1 MKTLQRK
8 SIVVL
13 ALFLALCTFIMSVQ
27 SVANVA
33 FAASGAEYSDI
44 LADLKKDS
52 MFDVKNYPVVATDYS
67 LKIIQLAESSDKELF
82 VYVYQP
88 CGKKDMRASSINVST
103 NPQADI
109 RPINYKLKYINSSGV
124 FFKYVVDGITVS
136 NAEARYYG
144 VTSIYRPFNKEYGD
158 KDAEHGNTVSE
169 VPFNVSKEYRF
180 STINGNPVTATVD
193 IETIE
198 ITDKFVGLVRYP
210 DGFAFWSKGA
220 CDSHFVA
227 FDTNKPIDKLVEADV
242 AWVQQTYW
250 NDMEGALH
258 PGITWGD
265 KEQKTKTLSESDDTV
280 HYTGGGLFAGSYSW
294 DRIQSIDEFV
304 ASVDLE
310 QTVYSGAVLDVKVA
324 SKLTDEGKQAL
335 KNKKWVLRFAE
346 TEYEY
351 TRVNDYIGQTCVA
364 RYDRERCTFVGDVT
378 ILRLKFIT
386 DGVTYN
392 LGVIDNK
399 QTGSNKPIND
409 TETNVELNDR
419 GKGLLIA
426 LAVILLIVLLC
437 VLSPLLSTI
446 LQFVGT
452 VISVPFKAAG
462 KGIKRAKNSK
472 RKKEENDYEENDN
485 QIY

>member
-8 SIVVL
+8 VIVVL
-13 ALFLALCTFIMSVQ
+13 ALLITLCTFITSVQ

-33 FAASGAEYSDI
+33 FAASGAKTEYSDV

-52 MFDVKNYPVVATDYS
+52 MFDIKNYPLVATDCS

-88 CGKKDMRASSINVST
+88 CGKKDMWASSINIST
-103 NPQADI
+103 TSYADI
-109 RPINYKLKYINSSGV
+109 TPSNYKLKYINSSGV
-124 FFKYVVDGITVS
+124 FFKYVVEGITVS

-144 VTSIYRPFNKEYGD
+144 VTSIYRPFNKAYGD
-158 KDAEHGNTVSE
+158 KDAEHGNAVSE

-198 ITDKFVGLVRYP
+198 ITDKFVGFVRYD
-210 DGFAFWSKGA
+210 DGYIFHQSA

-227 FDTNKPIDKLVEADV
+227 FDTDKPIDRLVEADV
-242 AWVQQTYW
+242 AWVQREQRHQTDGNYW
-250 NDMEGALH
+250 KPYMGEIEN
-258 PGITWGD
+258 
-265 KEQKTKTLSESDDTV
+265 KQRTLSENDDTV
-280 HYTGGGLFAGSYSW
+280 HYKGGGIFAATYEW
-294 DRIQSIDEFV
+294 DRIQSITDFI
-304 ASVDLE
+304 ASVDLNKN
-310 QTVYSGAVLDVKVA
+310 VYHGAILDVNVV
-324 SKLTDEGKQAL
+324 SKITEEGKQAL
-335 KNKKWVLRFAE
+335 KNKKWVLRFVDTSYAE
-346 TEYEY
+346 QYHEVLINGIKYWG
-351 TRVNDYIGQTCVA
+351 YIEESTLVS
-364 RYDRERCTFVGDVT
+364 DVT

-399 QTGSNKPIND
+399 QTGNNKPIND

-437 VLSPLLSTI
+437 VLSPLLSTV

-452 VISVPFKAAG
+452 VISVPFKAVG
-462 KGIKRAKNSK
+462 KGIKRAKSRK
-472 RKKEENDYEENDN
+472 RKKEENDYEENGW
-485 QIY
+485 

>member
-1 MKTLQRK
+1 M
-8 SIVVL
+8 IF

-33 FAASGAEYSDI
+33 FAASGAEYSDV

-88 CGKKDMRASSINVST
+88 CGKKDMRASSINTST
-103 NPQADI
+103 TSYADI
-109 RPINYKLKYINSSGV
+109 TPSNYKLKYINSSGV
-124 FFKYVVDGITVS
+124 FFKYIVEGIMVS
-136 NAEARYYG
+136 DAEARYYG
-144 VTSIYRPFNKEYGD
+144 VTSIYRPFNKAYGD
-158 KDAEHGNTVSE
+158 KEPSGNTVSE

-198 ITDKFVGLVRYP
+198 ITDKFVGFVRYD
-210 DGFAFWSKGA
+210 DGYIFHQSA

-227 FDTNKPIDKLVEADV
+227 FDTDKPIDRLVEADV
-242 AWVQQTYW
+242 AWVQREQRHQTDGDYFK
-250 NDMEGALH
+250 
-258 PGITWGD
+258 PYWGD
-265 KEQKTKTLSESDDTV
+265 IENKQRTLSEDDDTV
-280 HYTGGGLFAGSYSW
+280 HYKGGGIFAANYEW
-294 DRIQSIDEFV
+294 DRIQTITDFI
-304 ASVDLE
+304 ASVDLNKN
-310 QTVYSGAVLDVKVA
+310 VYHGAILDVNVV
-324 SKLTDEGKQAL
+324 SKITEEGKQAL
-335 KNKKWVLRFAE
+335 KNKKWVLRFVD
-346 TEYEY
+346 TEYD
-351 TRVNDYIGQTCVA
+351 VQL
-364 RYDRERCTFVGDVT
+364 REAMVGYGNVYRGYVESSTLVSEVT

-452 VISVPFKAAG
+452 VISMPFKAVE
-462 KGIKRAKNSK
+462 KGIKRARNRK
-472 RKKEENDYEENDN
+472 RKKEENDYEGTS
-485 QIY
+485 YHCY

>member
-1 MKTLQRK
+1 MTDKYK
-8 SIVVL
+8 KKYIAVL
-13 ALFLALCTFIMSVQ
+13 ILIFCAVFFTSQ
-27 SVANVA
+27 NVILPIGVSHA
-33 FAASGAEYSDI
+33 EEASYSDV
-44 LADLKKDS
+44 LDDLQKDS
-52 MFDVKNYPVVATDYS
+52 TFDSNNYPVVATDFS
-67 LKIIQLAESSDKELF
+67 LKIIQLAESADKELF

-88 CGKKDMRASSINVST
+88 CGKQDMQASSINIST
-103 NPQADI
+103 TSYADI
-109 RPINYKLKYINSSGV
+109 KPSNYKLKYMNSNRV
-124 FFKYVVDGITVS
+124 FFKYVVEGITVS
-136 NAEARYYG
+136 DAEARYYG
-144 VTSIYRPFNKEYGD
+144 VTSIYRPFNKAYGD
-158 KDAEHGNTVSE
+158 KEPSGGNTVSE

-198 ITDKFVGLVRYP
+198 ITDKFVGLVRYL
-210 DGFAFWSKGA
+210 DGFAFWSNGA

-265 KEQKTKTLSESDDTV
+265 KEQKEKTLSETDDTV
-280 HYTGGGLFAGSYSW
+280 HYTGGGLLAGSYSW
-294 DRIQSIDEFV
+294 DRIQSIDDFV

-310 QTVYSGAVLDVKVA
+310 QTVYSGAVLDIKVA

-351 TRVNDYIGQTCVA
+351 TRVNDYVGNTVVA

-409 TETNVELNDR
+409 TETDVGLNDR
-419 GKGLLIA
+419 GKVFLIA
-426 LAVILLIVLLC
+426 LAVILFIVLLC
-437 VLSPLLSTI
+437 VLAPLLSTV

-452 VISVPFKAAG
+452 VIAVPFKVAG
-462 KGIKRAKNSK
+462 KGIKRARNRK
-472 RKKEENDYEENDN
+472 RKKEENDYEENVW
-485 QIY
+485 